1 MATAIQTASGPHHVC
16 WIKRKRSPGREAAVR
31 AVAFSPPLPKP
42 CTFLLDQVLQVL
54 PLDVEGDVGDEGPVS
69 FRRRA
74 GVRLKAAP
82 SAPLGVFLFPFVTL
96 AGPVAFAATREGRG
110 PESDPATPKTGST
123 LTLEAKLGKAPR
135 HACPSTE
142 R

>member
-1 MATAIQTASGPHHVC
+1 M
-16 WIKRKRSPGREAAVR
+16 KRKRSRGREAAVR
-31 AVAFSPPLPKP
+31 AVAFLPLPKP

-54 PLDVEGDVGDEGPVS
+54 PLDVEGDVGDEGSVS

-82 SAPLGVFLFPFVTL
+82 SAPFRIFLFPFLTL
-96 AGPVAFAATREGRG
+96 AGPVAFAATREGRR
-110 PESDPATPKTGST
+110 PESDPASPKNKVNVNPGS
-123 LTLEAKLGKAPR
+123 LKAQLGKATR
-135 HACPSTE
+135 QACPSTE